1 MELGLVSL
9 GLLVQHTFADCSYAP
24 TPCCPAR
31 PTSGRPASPSDPRTR
46 APRSTRRARVATAS
60 SAAPIG
66 PGASSALGGSTWP
79 RRGGRSTRRGAAAC
93 VETRGSVLKAPSP
106 KPRLG
111 RARARLLRLPRTRP
125 VALGSS
131 YLSRRAAGPTS
142 AAQPGLRVLER
153 AVSKV
158 ADTTLPLTTQAC
170 GYVTYSHHPSGHPGT
185 TSRSGSFSTSSP
197 PPQRPSSPAPS
208 PSAPS
213 WRPTSST
220 RPSSRGSSTPSSH
233 TGRAPTRA
241 RTRTRA

>member
-1 MELGLVSL
+1 M
-9 GLLVQHTFADCSYAP
+9 
-24 TPCCPAR
+24 
-31 PTSGRPASPSDPRTR
+31 
-46 APRSTRRARVATAS
+46 ATAS

-93 VETRGSVLKAPSP
+93 VKTRGSVLKAPSP
-106 KPRLG
+106 KPRLS
-111 RARARLLRLPRTRP
+111 RARAPLLRLPRTRP

-170 GYVTYSHHPSGHPGT
+170 GYVTYSHHPSDT
-185 TSRSGSFSTSSP
+185 QARLRALVLSVRLRRRRSDH
-197 PPQRPSSPAPS
+197 RL
-208 PSAPS
+208 
-213 WRPTSST
+213 R
-220 RPSSRGSSTPSSH
+220 RR
-233 TGRAPTRA
+233 RRA
-241 RTRTRA
+241 RPAGGLPHLLDRHHGAHLPRRRTLGEHRPEPEPEPEPEPQPQP